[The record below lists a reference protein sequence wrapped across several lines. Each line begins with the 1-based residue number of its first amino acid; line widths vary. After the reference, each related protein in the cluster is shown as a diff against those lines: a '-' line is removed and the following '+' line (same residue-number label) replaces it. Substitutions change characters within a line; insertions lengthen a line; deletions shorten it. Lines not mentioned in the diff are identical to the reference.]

1 MSQVK
6 AGDNVKVHYIGKYD
20 SGEIFDTSEGSEPLA
35 FIVGEGQ
42 VIPGFDQA
50 LLGMSVGDTKEVV
63 IPAEDA
69 YGERIEELVQTISRD
84 QFNLGDVEPELGMSI
99 EMRTPDGNIPLVITG
114 LTDTTVTLDAN
125 HPLAG
130 ESLHFALTLVEIA
143 V

>member
-63 IPAEDA
+63 ISAEDA

>member
-20 SGEIFDTSEGSEPLA
+20 SGEIFDTSEGSDPLA

-42 VIPGFDQA
+42 VIPGFDRA

>member
-20 SGEIFDTSEGSEPLA
+20 SGEIFDTSEGSDPLA

-63 IPAEDA
+63 ISAEDA

>member
-42 VIPGFDQA
+42 VIPGFDRA